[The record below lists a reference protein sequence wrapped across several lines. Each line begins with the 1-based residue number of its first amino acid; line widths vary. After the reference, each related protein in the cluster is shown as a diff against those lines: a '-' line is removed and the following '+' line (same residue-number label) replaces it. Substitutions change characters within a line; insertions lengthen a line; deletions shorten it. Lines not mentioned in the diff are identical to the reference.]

1 VNHARLA
8 TATTVTLAGSAFAG
22 SFRHVVQTAEAHGQD
37 GWMAYVIAVSVELM
51 AAVSILEIQ
60 SRRNHELPYRGPVA
74 TLTLGIVMS
83 VAANLACAQPSV
95 WGWVVA
101 GWPSVAFIAV
111 ALMVETRP
119 RPRTEEDEEDEASPA
134 REEEAPPTRV
144 LRSVRTV
151 RTPQAEAVRT
161 PQAEAVRTPQ
171 AEAVRTPQAEAAR
184 TPQAE
189 AARTPQA
196 EAVRTQ
202 QAEAVRT
209 EAVRTS
215 GMAPV
220 RTQQAEAV
228 RTQQAEADGTSHA
241 PHTNAVRPTS
251 HAPGD
256 APVRVTRAGVEAQLI
271 AEMQAAPGWRPD
283 YAGLEGWT
291 GMSRS
296 WCEKRA
302 QAARRAVG
310 HEHIGS
316 SMVR

>member
-151 RTPQAEAVRT
+151 RTPQAEA
-161 PQAEAVRTPQ
+161 
-171 AEAVRTPQAEAAR
+171 AR